1 MDDLEKK
8 YKTDKCD
15 WLHGYT
21 KKYNDLFKDVRLKK
35 LKILEIGIGSVP
47 MPSLRLWKDYFPNS
61 QIYGIDIE
69 ETYIDNSVENITTFL
84 CSSLN
89 KQGIEEKLKPHGPFD
104 IIIDDGIHRC
114 DGQQLTFTNMFG
126 LLADKG
132 TYIIED
138 CGTSFKLDYHLNP
151 RDINLVNLTYTIGPP
166 NKRVKN
172 DLPSWCITKNKLNG
186 KFNTVNVFN
195 NFKINKKFNSYFME
209 NNTTPE
215 HLKLLEEKIDDVEYW
230 QGKTRNDSLIIVRS
244 K

>member
-1 MDDLEKK
+1 MDVLENK
-8 YKTDKCD
+8 YNTDKCN
-15 WLHGYT
+15 WCHNYT
-21 KKYNDLFKDVRLKK
+21 KKYDELFKDIRFKK

-47 MPSLRLWKDYFPNS
+47 MPSLRLWKEYFPNS

-69 ETYIDNSVENITTFL
+69 ETYINNNVENITTLL
-84 CSSLN
+84 CSSLD
-89 KQGIEEKLKPHGPFD
+89 KKTIEEKLKPLAPFD

-132 TYIIED
+132 IYIIED
-138 CGTSFKLDYHLNP
+138 CGTSFNLNYHFSK
-151 RDINLVNLTYTIGPP
+151 DIDLVNLTYTIGPP

-172 DLPSWCITKNKLNG
+172 DLPDWCMTQNKLNAT
-186 KFNTVNVFN
+186 FNTVNVFN

-215 HLKLLEEKIDDVEYW
+215 HLKSLEEKIDDIEYW
-230 QGKTRNDSLIIVRS
+230 QGKSINDSLIIVRS